1 MIPGPGES
9 LGRLSRT
16 HPVGQPGP
24 GESLDRLSRTRQVL
38 QRTGGHRSG
47 TDDVLAAWCALQA
60 QPGAVRVADLGC
72 GHATVTLL
80 LSSVLLEAEFVGVEA
95 QEVSAALAERNLVLN
110 GLTGRAR
117 VVHRDLRE
125 FDDPD
130 GFDLVTGTP
139 PFVPLGAGLLPRDPQ
154 RAAARFELRGGIE
167 AYAAA
172 AIGLL
177 RPGGRLSLLMDAQQD
192 ARCRRAIEGAG
203 LHLRRLFVVEPIPT
217 KQARFRGYVASLEPS
232 DAPILG
238 ERMTVRDVSGTFTS
252 AMAAVRRRFELD
264 DRD

>member
-1 MIPGPGES
+1 MRGA
-9 LGRLSRT
+9 
-16 HPVGQPGP
+16 VGATLPAL

-47 TDDVLAAWCALQA
+47 TDDVLAAWCAVEA
-60 QPGAVRVADLGC
+60 CPQPLRVADLGC

-80 LSSVLLEAEFVGVEA
+80 LSSLLPDASFVGVEA
-95 QEVSAALAERNLVLN
+95 QEVSAALGKRNLALN
-110 GLTGRAR
+110 GLQERAR
-117 VVHRDLRE
+117 VECGDLRSFE
-125 FDDPD
+125 DTD

-167 AYAAA
+167 AYAEAA
-172 AIGLL
+172 ARLL
-177 RPGGRLSLLMDAQQD
+177 RPGGRASLFMDAQQD
-192 ARCRRAIEGAG
+192 ARCLRAVESAG
-203 LHLRRLFVVEPIPT
+203 LHLRSLLIVEPIPD
-217 KQARFRGYVASLEPS
+217 KQLRFRGYVASLEPA
-232 DAPILG
+232 DAEPAVKHL
-238 ERMTVRDVSGTFTS
+238 TVRGADGRFTD